1 MQKYLPIYVYGFITA
16 LVGVFLILPNNN
28 LFLTVKYTLG
38 ISLILGAIFAFIT
51 AFTRQRKHVQFAYHE
66 MHAMVMLTYGLSVI
80 LFCTSTKELISFTVF
95 LFIFYAFS
103 EIIFSSWLF
112 NLHQKVV
119 IQIAV
124 IRALLGLVIGFGTI
138 IALNFTEFTFQ
149 IFGVLFIMVGINI
162 MLYIP
167 VMKAQPFNIDQ
178 SQEKTF

>member
-1 MQKYLPIYVYGFITA
+1 MLKYLPIYIYGFITT
-16 LVGVFLILPNNN
+16 LVGIFLILPNNN

-66 MHAMVMLTYGLSVI
+66 MHALVMLTYSLSII
-80 LFCTSTKELISFTVF
+80 LFCTSPKELISFTVF

-103 EIIFSSWLF
+103 EIIFSTWLF
-112 NLHQKVV
+112 NLHQKAIV
-119 IQIAV
+119 QIAV

-138 IALNFTEFTFQ
+138 AALNFTDFTLQ

-162 MLYIP
+162 MLYLP
-167 VMKAQPFNIDQ
+167 VMKTQALDNKQ
-178 SQEKTF
+178 SM